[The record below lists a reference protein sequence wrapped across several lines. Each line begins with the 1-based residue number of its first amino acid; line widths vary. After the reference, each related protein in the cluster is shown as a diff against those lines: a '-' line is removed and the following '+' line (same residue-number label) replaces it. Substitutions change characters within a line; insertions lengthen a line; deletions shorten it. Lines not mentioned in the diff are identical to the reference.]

1 MKSLLILLF
10 DGTDRASEIERVM
23 AEYMKIETELR
34 KHREE
39 GRKEMEEFLV
49 KKAEETHNEI
59 VRQLRIN
66 DEKMNH
72 YHQVSPYDNS
82 ALIIS
87 KLLYN

>member
-1 MKSLLILLF
+1 MTCFIKQ
-10 DGTDRASEIERVM
+10 IERVM
-23 AEYMKIETELR
+23 SEYLKIETELR

-66 DEKMNH
+66 DEKMND
-72 YHQVSPYDNS
+72 YHQVSSYDNS
-82 ALIIS
+82 TLIIS
-87 KLLYN
+87 KLLYSGKLSLF

>member
-1 MKSLLILLF
+1 MKQ
-10 DGTDRASEIERVM
+10 IERVM
-23 AEYMKIETELR
+23 TEYMKIETELR

-66 DEKMNH
+66 DEKMND
-72 YHQVSPYDNS
+72 YHQVG
-82 ALIIS
+82 
-87 KLLYN
+87 